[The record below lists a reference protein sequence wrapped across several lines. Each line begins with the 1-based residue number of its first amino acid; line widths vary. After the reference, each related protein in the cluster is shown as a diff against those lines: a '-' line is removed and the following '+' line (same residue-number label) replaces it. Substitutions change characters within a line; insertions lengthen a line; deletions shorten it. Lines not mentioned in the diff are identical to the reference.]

1 MWKVKGS
8 QGKSDKIRE
17 LFCGLQKFVF
27 TREFFKFP
35 DSLSEI
41 LMHTPEFW
49 YFSLKRECI
58 CSINGQFCTFEISHQ
73 NLVNILKDLPKTVSR
88 SWEIFPGLFQD
99 LSNTWSKTLK
109 ALFCLTLASAIFIK
123 FSIFHQT
130 IALWK
135 LCKMFFISSKKLF
148 SFSRYSNFCISV
160 FPFFSPYQPML

>member
-1 MWKVKGS
+1 MKANHYLYTIAVFKWTRYHKVSKNQEVETMWKVKGS
-8 QGKSDKIRE
+8 HRKSDKIRE

-41 LMHTPEFW
+41 LMHTLEFW

-99 LSNTWSKTLK
+99 LSNTWSKTFK
-109 ALFCLTLASAIFIK
+109 SSVLFNTCIHYFL
-123 FSIFHQT
+123 
-130 IALWK
+130 
-135 LCKMFFISSKKLF
+135 
-148 SFSRYSNFCISV
+148 SNFQ
-160 FPFFSPYQPML
+160 FFTKQ